1 MTGKAEYVDEEWKRL
16 VRAPLVAGLALSIA
30 DPGGPIE
37 MAHETMATLKAATSP
52 PSREQLLLEVSTDL
66 MAMVNAKQ
74 NPLSGF
80 KPDNSALAGKMILDE
95 LASVNE
101 ILNAKATGEE
111 ADAFRRWLLE
121 VAQAAANAAK
131 EGGFMGFHAVRV
143 SEGEEKMLQQ
153 MRETLGASENA

>member
-1 MTGKAEYVDEEWKRL
+1 MDQLTLGMDAEPARRRTRHRRSL
-16 VRAPLVAGLALSIA
+16 TQ
-30 DPGGPIE
+30 
-37 MAHETMATLKAATSP
+37 HTATTP
-52 PSREQLLLEVSTDL
+52 PSREQLLLEVSADL
-66 MAMVNAKQ
+66 MAMVNAKE

-80 KPDNSALAGKMILDE
+80 KPDNSALAGKMVLDE
-95 LASVNE
+95 LSAVNE
-101 ILNAKATGEE
+101 ILNAKATAEE

-153 MRETLGASENA
+153 MRETLGATENA

>member
-1 MTGKAEYVDEEWKRL
+1 MTGKADYVEEEWTHL
-16 VRAPLVAGLALSIA
+16 IRAPFVAGFALSIA

-37 MAHETMATLKAATSP
+37 LAHETMATLKAATAP
-52 PSREQLLLEVSTDL
+52 PSREQLLLEVSADL
-66 MAMVNAKQ
+66 SAMVNEKK

-80 KPDNSALAGKMILDE
+80 KPDNSALAGKLILDE
-95 LASVNE
+95 LATTNE
-101 ILNAKATGEE
+101 ILKAKATPEE

-153 MRETLGASENA
+153 LRETLGASEA